1 MNADSKSIA
10 QLRQFANTPEPPY
23 YAVVFSS
30 QRTDDDQQG
39 YAEMAQRMLDLAQK
53 QAGYLGVESARDT
66 DGFGITVSYWDSLAH
81 IAQWK
86 NEGQHLVAQDKGRT
100 NWYQNYFTRI
110 AKVERAYSM

>member
-1 MNADSKSIA
+1 MA
-10 QLRQFANTPEPPY
+10 QL
-23 YAVVFSS
+23 
-30 QRTDDDQQG
+30 
-39 YAEMAQRMLDLAQK
+39 MLDLAQK
-53 QAGYLGVESARDT
+53 QAGYLGEESARDA

-86 NEGQHLVAQDKGRT
+86 NVGLHLVAQDKGKT